1 MTTQTSVAPLTTP
14 VWQARRPRRL
24 SGPAGAVDAVA
35 WLLAAVVTIG
45 TAVGRGIVGS
55 DVYGVNPVWSS
66 VGVGTAAFVLAPR
79 WGKVL
84 VGLALPAYMVVSA
97 ALVGSPLEA
106 AVIVAVGGT
115 AASAAAALVL
125 VRSGVRSID
134 SMGAFGFLALAA
146 ALGAACV
153 GVGGLLLSGAE
164 GADGPTAGVAALANA
179 TAILVWCPVLL
190 QRPQRTYDRYS
201 ARELALQVATMLA
214 LCALLVLVGGFVT
227 AVASTA
233 VFVAL
238 SWAGL
243 QFGVRVTAIELVVLS
258 AIGVLVWLVGAP
270 LHVPMTGI
278 HEGPLANVERSWSI
292 GVFVGTA
299 ALWALPLAIVGDQRR
314 DAERRVVRELR
325 AMEVAR
331 ARFVA
336 TASHELRTPVT
347 NALGRL
353 DLLQEG
359 VFGPLTDEQQGVVET
374 TARNVERLADLV
386 ESLVLLTQVDGPAT
400 CPPRAVRLDEVVRHC
415 VTVERERAG
424 ASCAGLSIDVRLG
437 EVVVTGDEALLT
449 SAVRHLVRNALTF
462 GEHRVC
468 VQVGRVRGTDGAF
481 EAVVTVEN
489 DGVPILGQERDSL
502 FESFYRGG
510 YAEKWAIQGSG
521 VGLAIVRA
529 AAERHGGSARVV
541 SAEGDG
547 AKFEIRVPCGG

>member
-1 MTTQTSVAPLTTP
+1 MVQTTVAPSTIAAPGTT
-14 VWQARRPRRL
+14 AR
-24 SGPAGAVDAVA
+24 SSEPAGAPGPVDRLAWSVA
-35 WLLAAVVTIG
+35 ALTMIA
-45 TAVGRGIVGS
+45 TALGRGIVG
-55 DVYGVNPVWSS
+55 DEVYGVNPVWAS
-66 VGVGTAAFVLAPR
+66 VGVGTAALVLAPT

-84 VGLALPAYMVVSA
+84 TCFALPAYMVLSA
-97 ALVGSPLEA
+97 VLVGSPLVD
-106 AVIVAVGGT
+106 AVLVGVAGT
-115 AASAAAALVL
+115 VASAVAALVL
-125 VRSGVRSID
+125 VRSGVRTVD
-134 SMGAFGFLALAA
+134 SMSAFGRLALAA
-146 ALGAACV
+146 TLGGACV
-153 GVGGLLLSGAE
+153 GLAGWWLSFLGGDDPRIA
-164 GADGPTAGVAALANA
+164 ADAGIANV
-179 TAILVWCPVLL
+179 TAILLWCPVLL
-190 QRPQRTYDRYS
+190 RRPARVYDRYS
-201 ARELALQVATMLA
+201 TRELVLQVACALA
-214 LCALLVLVGGFVT
+214 LCVIALVAGGFGT
-227 AVASTA
+227 AVASATLL
-233 VFVAL
+233 VTL
-238 SWAGL
+238 TWAGL
-243 QFGVRVTAIELVVLS
+243 RFGVRVTAAELVVLS
-258 AIGVLVWLVGAP
+258 AVGTLVWLVGDP
-270 LHVPMTGI
+270 LHAPTTSI
-278 HEGPLANVERSWSI
+278 FDAQLLDVERSWSI
-292 GVFVGTA
+292 GVFIGTA

-386 ESLVLLTQVDGPAT
+386 ESLVLLTQVDGPRT
-400 CPPRAVRLDEVVRHC
+400 CPPRSLRLDDVVRHA

-424 ASCAGLSIDVRLG
+424 ASCARLHVDVRVTEV
-437 EVVVTGDEALLT
+437 EVVGDEALLT

-468 VQVGRVRGTDGAF
+468 VAVGRGKDARGGF

-489 DGVPILGQERDSL
+489 DGVPILGEERASL
-502 FESFYRGG
+502 FDSFYRGG

-529 AAERHGGSARVV
+529 AAERHGGAARVV

-547 AKFEIRVPCGG
+547 ARFEIRIPCGG